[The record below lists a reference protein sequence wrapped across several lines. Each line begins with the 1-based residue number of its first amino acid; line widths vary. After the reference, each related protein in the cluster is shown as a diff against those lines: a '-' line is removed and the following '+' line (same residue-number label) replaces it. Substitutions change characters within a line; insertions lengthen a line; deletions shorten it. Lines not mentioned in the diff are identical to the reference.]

1 VAGGNID
8 FQNCI
13 QGMQIRS
20 EQSAAPTRIGITDTK
35 MNTVRTGIY
44 LDARFGGGEFAG
56 ASTMSDFV
64 GVKNN
69 QIAGSIVSQALIS
82 NAGISFH
89 DFSPGVSNVEISN
102 NIVDMSYAFTA
113 NAGGAT
119 GITAH
124 GFPGF
129 SSPGVVEVDIFENR
143 VTLSNGA
150 ENGIGF
156 AGHPNGW
163 IRNNGG
169 GDINGGNGIF
179 VTNGQSWSGIIVN
192 LNSNNNLVACNEV
205 TVISDVVAGL
215 LSVHGSQNGQ
225 YLRNKFSGSGNGAH
239 FELSCIGSKYH
250 CNDMTN
256 NTIGLRYDNSAE
268 TGDQGTLNVTNG
280 NRWIGAF
287 PGGGADADLSV
298 NYGASKYFVRSGN
311 NETPPSVNPPIG
323 GQWFFNASLNATTDC
338 ILSSCPAPPPPAFAL
353 QSRISSL
360 DTLIAEG
367 LSIPSDAP
375 YATERTWQQEYYLW
389 NKIKDHPDLAQDN
402 DMVQNYLDG
411 LAGSNIEAFGTL
423 QSAIQNMLTPS
434 ASLLSDV
441 QSRMTSIQ
449 AVEMQIWEI
458 DSLLRIAT
466 ESSQLESLTQQL
478 SVLDSILNNLVMAQ
492 DSIVGQF
499 EAQRTAA
506 ILELLEQVAIVS
518 PTNICE
524 TNLRRVY
531 ETYLLTYASKI
542 EADSSLLAEL
552 ETIATQC
559 PLEGGP
565 GVSIA
570 GVLYQGFTGILPV
583 QGGCESTAERA
594 QLAKSKT
601 RSGSAL
607 YPNPNQGNFTV
618 RIPDGLAGQH
628 ALLQIRDAQGGFVK
642 NIAVQGERTL
652 TLDLMGQSNG
662 LYFIAVTGNGMTT
675 EALPIIIQH

>member
-1 VAGGNID
+1 
-8 FQNCI
+8 
-13 QGMQIRS
+13 
-20 EQSAAPTRIGITDTK
+20 
-35 MNTVRTGIY
+35 
-44 LDARFGGGEFAG
+44 
-56 ASTMSDFV
+56 
-64 GVKNN
+64 
-69 QIAGSIVSQALIS
+69 
-82 NAGISFH
+82 
-89 DFSPGVSNVEISN
+89 
-102 NIVDMSYAFTA
+102 
-113 NAGGAT
+113 
-119 GITAH
+119 
-124 GFPGF
+124 
-129 SSPGVVEVDIFENR
+129 
-143 VTLSNGA
+143 
-150 ENGIGF
+150 
-156 AGHPNGW
+156 
-163 IRNNGG
+163 
-169 GDINGGNGIF
+169 
-179 VTNGQSWSGIIVN
+179 
-192 LNSNNNLVACNEV
+192 
-205 TVISDVVAGL
+205 
-215 LSVHGSQNGQ
+215 
-225 YLRNKFSGSGNGAH
+225 
-239 FELSCIGSKYH
+239 
-250 CNDMTN
+250 
-256 NTIGLRYDNSAE
+256 
-268 TGDQGTLNVTNG
+268 
-280 NRWIGAF
+280 
-287 PGGGADADLSV
+287 
-298 NYGASKYFVRSGN
+298 
-311 NETPPSVNPPIG
+311 
-323 GQWFFNASLNATTDC
+323 
-338 ILSSCPAPPPPAFAL
+338 
-353 QSRISSL
+353 
-360 DTLIAEG
+360 
-367 LSIPSDAP
+367 
-375 YATERTWQQEYYLW
+375 
-389 NKIKDHPDLAQDN
+389 
-402 DMVQNYLDG
+402 
-411 LAGSNIEAFGTL
+411 
-423 QSAIQNMLTPS
+423 
-434 ASLLSDV
+434 LSDV